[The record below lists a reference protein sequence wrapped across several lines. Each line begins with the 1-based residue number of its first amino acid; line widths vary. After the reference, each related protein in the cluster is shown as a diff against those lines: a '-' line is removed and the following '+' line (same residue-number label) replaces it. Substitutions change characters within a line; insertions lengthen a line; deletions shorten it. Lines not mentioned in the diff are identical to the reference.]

1 MTDLEK
7 LIEAIEGEDAEEV
20 KSLIR
25 ILTRD
30 AVIDPDQN
38 GWANKAYRGSLD
50 AAKALHEALLPEW
63 SLERL
68 TMWPGSKCHAC
79 LWGTHEEGGERWH
92 SFEDGR
98 VDAEAV
104 TPARAWLLAI
114 LRAYA
119 TRGAA

>member
-1 MTDLEK
+1 MNDLEK
-7 LIEAIEGEDAEEV
+7 LIEAVEV
-20 KSLIR
+20 DDVPFGGWS
-25 ILTRD
+25 ILSSQEHIF
-30 AVIDPDQN
+30 ASE
-38 GWANKAYRGSLD
+38 WARQAHNGSLD
-50 AAKALHEALLPEW
+50 AAKALHDALLPEW

-92 SFEDGR
+92 SFKDGR
-98 VDAEAV
+98 VDAEAS

-119 TRGAA
+119 AQQEPTP

>member
-7 LIEAIEGEDAEEV
+7 LIEAVEAGEDLPEIGHGYWQFLPAPAC
-20 KSLIR
+20 
-25 ILTRD
+25 ILSAKVYHD
-30 AVIDPDQN
+30 
-38 GWANKAYRGSLD
+38 GSLD

-79 LWGTHEEGGERWH
+79 LWGTHQEGGERWH
-92 SFEDGR
+92 SFKDGR

-119 TRGAA
+119 MRNAA